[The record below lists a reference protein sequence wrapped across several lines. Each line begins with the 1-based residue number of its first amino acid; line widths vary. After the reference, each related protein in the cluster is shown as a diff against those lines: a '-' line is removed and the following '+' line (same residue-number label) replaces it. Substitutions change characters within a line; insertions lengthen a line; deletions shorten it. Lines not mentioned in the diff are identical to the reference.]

1 MTASNALSTR
11 VTRPTH
17 ADADA
22 DADAAQASAC
32 SAAATPCLSL
42 IGRVCDQVN
51 EWSDAFEGHYAL
63 QHFVLPEYVDEARA
77 SVPPSRAQL
86 GAMLRALN
94 ADVRRHIDALALA
107 TSVLQAQMRDGQA
120 QTR

>member
-1 MTASNALSTR
+1 M
-11 VTRPTH
+11 
-17 ADADA
+17 
-22 DADAAQASAC
+22 
-32 SAAATPCLSL
+32 
-42 IGRVCDQVN
+42 N

-63 QHFVLPEYVDEARA
+63 QQFVLPEYADEARA

-107 TSVLQAQMRDGQA
+107 TSVLQVHMSEGQVPA
-120 QTR
+120 R